1 MFVPVCHVYEY
12 QLSGLALLRVII
24 ITLEFIIT
32 INFYII
38 LLVPDIYDIQQILW
52 LLWFVNTATNAA
64 SSVLLL
70 AICFFLARLVLHP
83 NFYIPTI
90 DVY

>member
-1 MFVPVCHVYEY
+1 M
-12 QLSGLALLRVII
+12 II
-24 ITLEFIIT
+24 ITLEFIII